1 MAGGDMTRHS
11 GRSGTAVDSALK
23 TFRRRKILTLMEVAG
38 LIRRTIHTAR
48 RWLKAQK
55 VHRSYNKN
63 GRYYTLP
70 DVPEFDAN
78 GLWRWRAILFS
89 RYGNLTETV
98 IELIRRSEAGLD
110 ATEVG
115 ERIGLDPRSFLSAF
129 AGHPGLRRE
138 KTQGRFIYY
147 AADPSLYSQ
156 QRQRR
161 SLMSATRRD
170 PSELEAMAILVEKIK
185 HPVLSVEEL
194 CRRLRR
200 KKLQVEPEMILSLFA
215 RHGLGVKKTPHL
227 G

>member
-1 MAGGDMTRHS
+1 MTRHS

-48 RWLKAQK
+48 RWLKAQM
-55 VHRSYNKN
+55 VRRCYNKN

-115 ERIGLDPRSFLSAF
+115 ERIGLAPRSFLSAF

>member
-23 TFRRRKILTLMEVAG
+23 TFRRRKILTLIEVAG

-115 ERIGLDPRSFLSAF
+115 ERIGLAPRSFLSAF

-170 PSELEAMAILVEKIK
+170 PSI
-185 HPVLSVEEL
+185 
-194 CRRLRR
+194 
-200 KKLQVEPEMILSLFA
+200 
-215 RHGLGVKKTPHL
+215 GVGGDGNSGREDQTP
-227 G
+227 GPKR

>member
-1 MAGGDMTRHS
+1 MTRH
-11 GRSGTAVDSALK
+11 SGTAVDSALK

>member
-1 MAGGDMTRHS
+1 MTPHS
-11 GRSGTAVDSALK
+11 GRSGTAVDGALK
-23 TFRRRKILTLMEVAG
+23 TFRRRKILTLVEVAG

-48 RWLKAQK
+48 RCLKTRK

-70 DVPEFDAN
+70 DVPSFDAN
-78 GLWRWRAILFS
+78 GLWRWRGVLFS
-89 RYGNLTETV
+89 RYGNLTQTV

-115 ERIGLDPRSFLSAF
+115 ERIGLAPRSFLSAF

-138 KTQGRFIYY
+138 KMQGRFIYY

-161 SLMSATRRD
+161 SLMSPTRRE
-170 PSELEAMAILVEKIK
+170 PSELEAVAILVEKIK
-185 HPVLSVEEL
+185 HPALSVEEL
-194 CRRLRR
+194 CQRLRKR
-200 KKLQVEPEMILSLFA
+200 KLLVEPEMIWNLFA
-215 RHGLGVKKTPHL
+215 RHGLSVKKTPHL

>member
-1 MAGGDMTRHS
+1 
-11 GRSGTAVDSALK
+11 
-23 TFRRRKILTLMEVAG
+23 MEVAG

-115 ERIGLDPRSFLSAF
+115 ERIGLAPRSFLSAF

-138 KTQGRFIYY
+138 KTQGRFI
-147 AADPSLYSQ
+147 
-156 QRQRR
+156 
-161 SLMSATRRD
+161 
-170 PSELEAMAILVEKIK
+170 
-185 HPVLSVEEL
+185 
-194 CRRLRR
+194 
-200 KKLQVEPEMILSLFA
+200 
-215 RHGLGVKKTPHL
+215 
-227 G
+227 

>member
-1 MAGGDMTRHS
+1 MP
-11 GRSGTAVDSALK
+11 RSSDTAFDSTLK
-23 TFRRRKILTLMEVAG
+23 AFRRRKILTLVEVAG
-38 LIRRTIHTAR
+38 LIRRTVHTAR

-70 DVPEFDAN
+70 DVPTFDTN
-78 GLWRWRAILFS
+78 GLWHWRGVLFS
-89 RYGNLTETV
+89 RYGNLTKTV
-98 IELIRRSEAGLD
+98 IELVRRSEAGLD

-115 ERIGLDPRSFLSAF
+115 ERIGLAPRSFLSAF
-129 AGHPGLRRE
+129 ADHPGLRRE
-138 KTQGRFIYY
+138 KVQGHFVYY

-161 SLMSATRRD
+161 SLMGPTTRE
-170 PSELEAMAILVEKIK
+170 PSESEAVAILVEKIK
-185 HPVLSVEEL
+185 HPALSVAAL

-200 KKLQVEPEMILSLFA
+200 KKLRVEPEMILNLLA
-215 RHGLGVKKTPHL
+215 RHGLGVKKTPHW

>member
-1 MAGGDMTRHS
+1 MTRHS
-11 GRSGTAVDSALK
+11 ERSETADGSALK
-23 TFRRRKILTLMEVAG
+23 SFRRRKVLTLVEVAG

-55 VHRSYNKN
+55 VRRSYNKN

-78 GLWRWRAILFS
+78 GLWRWRGVLFS
-89 RYGNLTETV
+89 RYGNLTETL
-98 IELIRRSEAGLD
+98 IELVRRSEAGLD

-115 ERIGLDPRSFLSAF
+115 ERIGLAPRSFLSAF

-138 KTQGRFIYY
+138 KAHGRFIYY

-161 SLMSATRRD
+161 SLMIPTRRE

-185 HPVLSVEEL
+185 HPTLTVEEL

-200 KKLQVEPEMILSLFA
+200 NKLQVEPEMIRSLFA

>member
-1 MAGGDMTRHS
+1 MTRHS

-23 TFRRRKILTLMEVAG
+23 IFRRRKILMLMEVAG
-38 LIRRTIHTAR
+38 LIRRTIYTAR

-78 GLWRWRAILFS
+78 GLWRWRGILFS

-115 ERIGLDPRSFLSAF
+115 ERIGLAPRSFLSAF
-129 AGHPGLRRE
+129 AGRPGLRRE

-161 SLMSATRRD
+161 SLMSATRRE

-185 HPVLSVEEL
+185 HPALSVEEL

-200 KKLQVEPEMILSLFA
+200 KKLQVEPEMIWSLFA
-215 RHGLGVKKTPHL
+215 RHGLGVKKTPHS